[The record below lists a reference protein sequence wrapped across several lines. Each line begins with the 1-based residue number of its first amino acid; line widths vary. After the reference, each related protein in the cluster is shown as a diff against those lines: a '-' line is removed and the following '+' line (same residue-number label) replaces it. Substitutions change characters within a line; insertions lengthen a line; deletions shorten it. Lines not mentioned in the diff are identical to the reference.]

1 MNKYMKQQV
10 NFEYHSEYIKSKS
23 ISIQSQLGIPM
34 EDYLLEFG
42 AFLDNSDTPYSS
54 KAYDEF
60 ESHYR
65 IKMRDKKLDSILK

>member
-1 MNKYMKQQV
+1 MNKYIQV

-34 EDYLLEFG
+34 EDYLLEF
-42 AFLDNSDTPYSS
+42 AYFLNNSDIPYSS